1 MRHQEQLINGVSLT
15 LEVLGLLI
23 EALVGSEMIA

>member
-1 MRHQEQLINGVSLT
+1 MHHQEQQINGVSLT